1 MRISLREIAKE
12 DEVTHGGATYGPTII
27 LSQNRIS
34 GSG

>member
-1 MRISLREIAKE
+1 MRISLREITKE

-27 LSQNRIS
+27 LSQSRIS